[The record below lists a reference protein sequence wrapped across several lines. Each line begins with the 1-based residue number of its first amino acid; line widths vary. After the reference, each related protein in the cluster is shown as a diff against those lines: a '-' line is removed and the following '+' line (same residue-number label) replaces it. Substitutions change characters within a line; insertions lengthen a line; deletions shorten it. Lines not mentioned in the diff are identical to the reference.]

1 VTGEEGRLYRVNLHG
16 KEYFVKKWHGS
27 HRRMTYANP
36 DTNFSHHSPYEHK
49 MLYYEYKII
58 NTLFPDQTP
67 VLATAY
73 DPRIKKNPQTG
84 AHEFD
89 GKFGKPVTV
98 IEAIPVEL
106 AVAKDIEHIK
116 REAYGRARQVIR
128 LEEDNDVNTG
138 GDSPLHPVA
147 LADDTIHQLLG
158 TKTFRHS
165 DYGASL
171 PLGEHPLISQFT
183 NYGIVPIHPSLNII
197 PTKMTNGVISDGV
210 FLELTI
216 KDSALLN
223 AKNYT
228 GERSRIF

>member
-89 GKFGKPVTV
+89 GKFGKPV
-98 IEAIPVEL
+98 
-106 AVAKDIEHIK
+106 
-116 REAYGRARQVIR
+116 R
-128 LEEDNDVNTG
+128 LLDLRKIMTLIQGVTAPYI
-138 GDSPLHPVA
+138 PLHW
-147 LADDTIHQLLG
+147 LMTQFINCWEQ
-158 TKTFRHS
+158 KHS
-165 DYGASL
+165 DTRIMEL
-171 PLGEHPLISQFT
+171 P
-183 NYGIVPIHPSLNII
+183 Y
-197 PTKMTNGVISDGV
+197 
-210 FLELTI
+210 
-216 KDSALLN
+216 
-223 AKNYT
+223 
-228 GERSRIF
+228 R

>member
-1 VTGEEGRLYRVNLHG
+1 
-16 KEYFVKKWHGS
+16 
-27 HRRMTYANP
+27 M
-36 DTNFSHHSPYEHK
+36 
-49 MLYYEYKII
+49 
-58 NTLFPDQTP
+58 
-67 VLATAY
+67 
-73 DPRIKKNPQTG
+73 
-84 AHEFD
+84 
-89 GKFGKPVTV
+89 
-98 IEAIPVEL
+98 
-106 AVAKDIEHIK
+106 
-116 REAYGRARQVIR
+116 
-128 LEEDNDVNTG
+128 
-138 GDSPLHPVA
+138 
-147 LADDTIHQLLG
+147 ADDTIHQLLG